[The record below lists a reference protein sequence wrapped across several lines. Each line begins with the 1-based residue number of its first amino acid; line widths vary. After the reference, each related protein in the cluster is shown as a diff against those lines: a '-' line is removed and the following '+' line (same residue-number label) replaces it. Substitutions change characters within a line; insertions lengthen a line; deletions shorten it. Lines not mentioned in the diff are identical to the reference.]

1 MAQFKSASGCESVD
15 FKEKERGDYNSQP
28 LQHNKFY
35 LHNYEN
41 TILQKLLGAFHAF
54 NQNVRKFGDSG
65 KWYRNFK
72 EKNQAGLLCTNR
84 TRQDNC
90 KSNHII

>member
-1 MAQFKSASGCESVD
+1 MEGLIFGI
-15 FKEKERGDYNSQP
+15 FR
-28 LQHNKFY
+28 Y

-41 TILQKLLGAFHAF
+41 TILQKLLGAFDAF
-54 NQNVRKFGDSG
+54 NQNFRKFGDSG

-72 EKNQAGLLCTNR
+72 ENDQAGLLCTNR
-84 TRQDNC
+84 TGQDRLLDGG